1 MREINCKITFDL
13 DGTGVFY
20 DPYEPPM
27 LDAIFAAARARYHV
41 HGEPPKRDEPPDF
54 IPLPLKIWK
63 REGVRG
69 WYASALFPV
78 GEAAEQ
84 LLSIR
89 KRFRERRIELT
100 QGTVNIKSGQYKNWN
115 IEMPMLLTP
124 QLYGYFVYLA
134 DAPLSK
140 FKRDCI
146 RAIKWIGKKRAEGRG
161 CITSLEI
168 EEIEADY
175 SLVKDGR
182 AMRYLPD
189 KNGWREVRM
198 MPPYWNNHD
207 RVRSCEIGEPV
218 GKKFI

>member
-1 MREINCKITFDL
+1 MREINCKITFGL

-27 LDAIFAAARARYHV
+27 LDAIFSAARSRYHV

-54 IPLPLKIWK
+54 IPLPLKMWN
-63 REGVRG
+63 RDGVRG
-69 WYASALFPV
+69 WHASALFPV
-78 GEAAEQ
+78 GEAAEH

-115 IEMPMLLTP
+115 IEMPMLLVP

-161 CITSLEI
+161 CVTSLEI

-175 SLVKDGR
+175 SITKDGK

-198 MPPYWNNHD
+198 LPPYWNNHD
-207 RVRSCEIGEPV
+207 RVRSCEILDDIS
-218 GKKFI
+218 F

>member
-1 MREINCKITFDL
+1 MREINCKITFGL

-27 LDAIFAAARARYHV
+27 LDAIFAAARAKYHV

-54 IPLPLKIWK
+54 IPLPLKMWH
-63 REGVRG
+63 RDGFRG
-69 WYASALFPV
+69 WHASALFPT

-89 KRFRERRIELT
+89 KRFRERRVELT
-100 QGTVNIKSGQYKNWN
+100 LGTANLKSGQYKNWN
-115 IEMPMLLTP
+115 IEMPMLMTSS
-124 QLYGYFVYLA
+124 LYGYFVYVG
-134 DAPLSK
+134 DEKLSK

-146 RAIKWIGKKRAEGRG
+146 RDLRWIGKKRAEGRG
-161 CITSLEI
+161 CVTSLEI
-168 EEIEADY
+168 ERIEEDY
-175 SLVKDGR
+175 SLVKDGK

-198 MPPYWNNHD
+198 IPPYWNNHD
-207 RVRSCEIGEPV
+207 RVRSCEISDDIGV
-218 GKKFI
+218 SI